1 MPEAPT
7 STVDPVT
14 DVVPETDDASAED
27 ISAPAVPAVQRPARR
42 TRAWMAPGSPASIYL
57 GITITIVG
65 FGLLAYTWSRVAGT
79 AIVALQLPYVAS
91 GGFGGLGLVVI
102 GILAINL
109 GAKRR
114 DAWQRDRRLEEL
126 AAILAG
132 RATAKNDADEPSA

>member
-1 MPEAPT
+1 MPDTPA
-7 STVDPVT
+7 STVEDVT
-14 DVVPETDDASAED
+14 DLAPDTEDALVEDAPEPAAPSR
-27 ISAPAVPAVQRPARR
+27 APAPRR
-42 TRAWMAPGSPASIYL
+42 TRAWMAPQSAAPIYL
-57 GITITIVG
+57 GITLTIAG
-65 FGLLAYTWSRVAGT
+65 FGLLAFTWSRVAGT

-126 AAILAG
+126 AAILEG
-132 RATAKNDADEPSA
+132 RTASADEDASA

>member
-1 MPEAPT
+1 MADTPA
-7 STVDPVT
+7 STVEAVT
-14 DVVPETDDASAED
+14 DVAPETEEVLVEDASEAAARPA
-27 ISAPAVPAVQRPARR
+27 APAPRR
-42 TRAWMAPGSPASIYL
+42 TRAWLAPQSVAPIYL
-57 GITITIVG
+57 GITLTIIG

-126 AAILAG
+126 AAVLEG
-132 RATAKNDADEPSA
+132 RAGASGDEDASA